1 MSQWVKLCG
10 VAEAPEEGKLVAVEV
25 EGIAICLAKVGG
37 ELSAIDNWCPHRR
50 APLAEGW
57 IEGEAVVCPWHSW
70 SFNVKTGVAVYPEKE
85 KVEVFPT
92 KVEGEEILID
102 LA

>member
-1 MSQWVKLCG
+1 MSQWVKLCS
-10 VAEAPEEGKLVAVEV
+10 VAEAPEEGKLVGAEAEGVAV
-25 EGIAICLAKVGG
+25 CLARVGG

-57 IEGEAVVCPWHSW
+57 IEGDAVVCPWHSW
-70 SFNVKTGVAVYPEKE
+70 SFNLKSGEAVYPEKE
-85 KVEVFPT
+85 KVEVFPV
-92 KVEGEEILID
+92 KIEGDDVLID